1 VSSTT
6 ESEARRRR
14 LADTIQ
20 ASGDLRSPAW
30 RAAVEA
36 VPREDFLPA
45 GIFQRDDS
53 GEYTAWNPV
62 RPDTAGYLD
71 LVYEDQSWVTQID
84 GETTPAHAAG
94 PVEGA
99 PTSSSTLP
107 SLVVRMLE
115 DLGVEDG
122 MSVLEIG
129 TGTGYSTALLCQRLG
144 SELVTSIEVDPEVAG
159 RAAAHLKSAGYD
171 PSLIVGDGLE
181 GVAGQH
187 FDRIIAT
194 CSVRA
199 IPSAWLKQASVP
211 GGRILTT
218 LWGWTGASALVCL
231 DLDETGHGHGAVLPG
246 MVSFMPARAH
256 QAPPLP
262 VLPERLGTSRATAVT
277 GEVLGNWTAR
287 WVAQLAA
294 PTAQM
299 VQYSEAGGQR
309 ILMLDR
315 ESGSAAWFTEDGD
328 HWTMTQAGTKQIGD
342 QIEDALARWTAAG
355 EPDQSTFRIDV
366 EPDRQTIH
374 HPTLGSW
381 DLPRA

>member
-1 VSSTT
+1 MSSTT
-6 ESEARRRR
+6 GSEARRRR

-20 ASGDLRSPAW
+20 NSGDLRSPAW
-30 RAAVEA
+30 RAAVKA

-45 GIFQRDDS
+45 GIFQPDNS
-53 GEYTAWNPV
+53 GEYTAWKPI
-62 RPDTAGYLD
+62 RPDMPGYLD
-71 LVYEDQSWVTQID
+71 LVYEDQSWVTQLD
-84 GETTPAHAAG
+84 GETVPAQAAG

-115 DLGVEDG
+115 ELDVADG

-144 SELVTSIEVDPEVAG
+144 SELVTSIEVDPEVSG

-171 PSLIVGDGLE
+171 PTLIFGDGLE
-181 GVAGQH
+181 GVPGQR

-194 CSVRA
+194 CSVRV
-199 IPSAWLKQASVP
+199 IPQAWLSQAAVP
-211 GGRILTT
+211 GGRILAT
-218 LWGWTGASALVCL
+218 LWGWMDASALVSV
-231 DLDETGHGHGAVLPG
+231 DFDETGHGQGTVLPG

-262 VLPERLGTSRATAVT
+262 VLPERAGTSRRTAVT
-277 GEVLGNWTAR
+277 GEVLGDWTAR
-287 WVAQLAA
+287 WLAQLAA
-294 PTAQM
+294 PTAQR
-299 VQYSEAGGQR
+299 VQYSEAGGRR

-315 ESGSAAWFTEDGD
+315 ESDSTAWFAEDGD
-328 HWTMTQAGTKQIGD
+328 HWTVSQTGTEQIGD
-342 QIEDALARWTAAG
+342 RIEDVVERWTAAG
-355 EPDQSTFRIDV
+355 KPDQSTFRV
-366 EPDRQTIH
+366 SVTPGRQTIV

-381 DLPRA
+381 DLPTL